1 MSEIDFQNGLALGM
15 MLAGRNGLVGEA
27 KTVYVLPVTDVAHI
41 DNYDPRVPVQE
52 TVISVLPVTDAV
64 QII

>member
-27 KTVYVLPVTDVAHI
+27 KMVYVLPVTDVVHI
-41 DNYDPRVPVQE
+41 DNYDPRVFVQE
-52 TVISVLPVTDAV
+52 TVISVLPVTDEV